1 MANPILNDKTWN
13 KAARDPGWAAPDPET
28 RRTPIT
34 DGPISAW
41 NSQVMTVGG
50 TISATG
56 VLMVVLLA
64 AAVVGWQS
72 GPDNQA
78 GEVSGLPFGTSMKTT
93 ARVGPSV
100 LAEPTVV

>member
-34 DGPISAW
+34 DGPISTW

-64 AAVVGWQS
+64 AAVVDWQTS
-72 GPDNQA
+72 PENKT
-78 GEVSGLPFGTSMKTT
+78 GEVTSFP
-93 ARVGPSV
+93 ALALVGILVRFAYAIAIYFRPM
-100 LAEPTVV
+100 